1 MNCNHNCNHN
11 CNQGRNCYC
20 EQPRRL
26 SYCGKVWLAYFATV
40 ALAIGTAVGMS
51 YFLAP
56 GV

>member
-1 MNCNHNCNHN
+1 MSCNHDR
-11 CNQGRNCYC
+11 NQDCNCYC

-26 SYCGKVWLAYFATV
+26 SFRGKVWLAYFATV
-40 ALAIGTAVGMS
+40 AVAIGTAVAMS